1 MNGTTG
7 SARRS
12 DATTAAGMRL
22 RLCSLSAMVFSSSAA
37 PRSDAMFQIVNF
49 VSWRVYLVVACRVG
63 LCRGVRGRR

>member
-22 RLCSLSAMVFSSSAA
+22 RLCSLSAMVPSSSAA
-37 PRSDAMFQIVNF
+37 PRSSCSGLLISLPGGFTSSSPV
-49 VSWRVYLVVACRVG
+49 VSACAV
-63 LCRGVRGRR
+63 